1 VEGGRDGSRLV
12 TDFFAEAL
20 DRETCMIKLRSCSLV
35 SSSRLER
42 SCASGMVL
50 AVEDDF
56 LAVLRDRAASEGE
69 GERERF
75 AEVRALSDM
84 FGVG

>member
-1 VEGGRDGSRLV
+1 
-12 TDFFAEAL
+12 
-20 DRETCMIKLRSCSLV
+20 
-35 SSSRLER
+35 
-42 SCASGMVL
+42 MVL